1 MIESKSVDGIY
12 YEDIDNP
19 NRIHPEHTGNQ
30 DETTPNCIESIVN
43 DFFACIFLC
52 YWICYIDK
60 C

>member
-19 NRIHPEHTGNQ
+19 NRIYLDNSH
-30 DETTPNCIESIVN
+30 DTTPNCIESCIN
-43 DFFACIFLC
+43 DFFGCIFLC

>member
-19 NRIHPEHTGNQ
+19 SRIHPENPH
-30 DETTPNCIESIVN
+30 DTTPNCIESIAN